1 MNWFSYLNYV
11 TWVPLVLWFALF
23 FWFRFVAY
31 PLYLKKQMRK
41 GLKWA
46 YFPEFASKN
55 RSYMSCLRFRL
66 VLWTFLT
73 AALSTG
79 SVVWLVWKFT
89 QFPPVYGLA
98 SFVLFI
104 VLAAILYGRAMKKV
118 CRLLQSAYFLE
129 YRRTCYESDR
139 KGNMRN
145 EADILNRTVWS
156 FTRKLRNAEEHHR
169 LRKYVNAMASSKKI
183 PPDLYAES
191 MNEF

>member
-11 TWVPLVLWFALF
+11 TWFPLVLWFALF

-41 GLKWA
+41 GRKWA

-55 RSYMSCLRFRL
+55 RSFMGRLRFRL

-79 SVVWLVWKFT
+79 SVVWCLAKFT
-89 QFPPVYGLA
+89 QIPPVYGLA
-98 SFVLFI
+98 SFVFF
-104 VLAAILYGRAMKKV
+104 VLLAVFLYSRAMKRV
-118 CRLLQSAYFLE
+118 CRLYQAAYYLE
-129 YRRTCYESDR
+129 YRRTCYASDR
-139 KGNMRN
+139 KGNRRN

-169 LRKYVNAMASSKKI
+169 LRKYVNAMAVSKKI
-183 PPDLYAES
+183 PPDLYAET